1 MAMRKLTVMLAA
13 AFTACIVAFGQEGSG
28 QAASQIVVTN
38 LSDQLRTQVTVDKST
53 GMDIRRLN
61 LDSIHADKHKSR
73 HTTVRSL
80 AIDTPKLN
88 SVLMVKP
95 LWTRDESG
103 KMIKVND
110 TYVNTYA
117 LRKLDTKNILIN
129 GSKTKSL
136 LVQDLSPLVFY
147 LNGAQ
152 LSRVGTKQIP
162 VTSLSVNGIG
172 VASIS
177 TKSLSPYTISVK
189 GLGTDVLTVSSIAID
204 RGMVDALKIATLDPK
219 VVNVASLG
227 LDPIGVKKLQANL
240 LAVQAL
246 SPSLVN
252 ITDSSTVTSVMVID
266 NAEWHV
272 DTSRYNVE
280 VTDETY
286 AELAEMK
293 LIYNFEQSYN
303 ESIKS
308 EVKLNDVKKLE
319 RKQYL
324 RWIKLLADNKKCNI
338 ELIKNTEQRKIIGEA
353 WILNGN
359 YNASVKENMLKN
371 LKYLR
376 SRGYDTVL
384 VRFRCSEDIEQL
396 KQMITDIKDD
406 GFEIFSTFVGLDYEE
421 PRWNPFIE
429 PETIERYIN
438 EIAPLCAGY
447 LLNWRSTSNHVKIIP
462 IEYFNYLCNILR
474 KANDK
479 ILIYGEVYYGNI
491 DPLRMRT
498 LIYTAPENV
507 TGVLINNMGYYGYNI
522 TYVVNNLFA
531 TSVPGY
537 RKMDKLGQVIGVAPY
552 YCSREATKI
561 PDLTLEKEYSYKA
574 KVEKAFNRTNHGT
587 ITMLHDGVDDNQTRL
602 IAEAGSPK
610 WTDTTDNILYDIK
623 IWKMAEKEAEAK
635 TSSTSTAK

>member
-1 MAMRKLTVMLAA
+1 MAMRKLTMMLAA
-13 AFTACIVAFGQEGSG
+13 ASTACIVAFGQEGSG

-73 HTTVRSL
+73 YTTVRSL
-80 AIDTPKLN
+80 AIDTLRPR

-95 LWTRDESG
+95 LWARDDSG
-103 KMIKVND
+103 KAVKVED

-129 GSKTKSL
+129 GGKTKSL
-136 LVQDLSPLVFY
+136 LVQDLSPSVIY

-152 LSRVGTKQIP
+152 LTKVGARQIP
-162 VTSLSVNGIG
+162 VTTISINELGI
-172 VASIS
+172 ASIS
-177 TKSLSPYTISVK
+177 AKSLTPYSIN
-189 GLGTDVLTVSSIAID
+189 VS
-204 RGMVDALKIATLDPK
+204 
-219 VVNVASLG
+219 SLG
-227 LDPIGVKKLQANL
+227 LDPLGVKKLEANL
-240 LAVQAL
+240 LAIQAL
-246 SPSLVN
+246 SPSMINL
-252 ITDSSTVTSVMVID
+252 TDASSVTQVMVID
-266 NAEWHV
+266 SSEWHV

-308 EVKLNDVKKLE
+308 EVKLNDVRKLE

-376 SRGYDTVL
+376 SKGYDTVL

-406 GFEIFSTFVGLDYEE
+406 GFEIFSTFVGLDYED

-429 PETIERYIN
+429 PETIEKYIN
-438 EIAPLCAGY
+438 EIAPMCTGY

-602 IAEAGSPK
+602 IAEPGSPK
-610 WTDTTDNILYDIK
+610 WTDTTDNILYDTK
-623 IWKMAEKEAEAK
+623 VWKMAEEEAKAKEAAQQ
-635 TSSTSTAK
+635 AIR

>member
-1 MAMRKLTVMLAA
+1 
-13 AFTACIVAFGQEGSG
+13 
-28 QAASQIVVTN
+28 
-38 LSDQLRTQVTVDKST
+38 
-53 GMDIRRLN
+53 
-61 LDSIHADKHKSR
+61 
-73 HTTVRSL
+73 
-80 AIDTPKLN
+80 
-88 SVLMVKP
+88 MVKP
-95 LWTRDESG
+95 LWTRDETG

-129 GSKTKSL
+129 GSKTKNL
-136 LVQDLSPLVFY
+136 LVQDLSPSVFY

-152 LSRVGTKQIP
+152 LSRVGTRQIS
-162 VTSLSVNGIG
+162 VTSLSDNDIN

-177 TKSLSPYTISVK
+177 TKSFSPYTINVK
-189 GLGTDVLTVSSIAID
+189 
-204 RGMVDALKIATLDPK
+204 
-219 VVNVASLG
+219 SLG
-227 LDPIGVKKLQANL
+227 LDPIGVRKLQANL
-240 LAVQAL
+240 LAVQTL

-252 ITDSSTVTSVMVID
+252 ITNASTVTSVMVID
-266 NAEWHV
+266 NSEWHV

-308 EVKLNDVKKLE
+308 EVKLNDVRKLE

-338 ELIKNTEQRKIIGEA
+338 KLIKNTEQRKIIGEA

-359 YNASVKENMLKN
+359 YNALVKENMLKN

-384 VRFRCSEDIEQL
+384 MRFRCSEDIEQL

-421 PRWNPFIE
+421 PCWNPFIE
-429 PETIERYIN
+429 PETIEKYIN

-491 DPLRMRT
+491 GPLKMRT

-587 ITMLHDGVDDNQTRL
+587 VTMLHDGIDDNQTSL
-602 IAEAGSPK
+602 IAEPGTPK
-610 WTDTTDNILYDIK
+610 WTDTTDNILYDTK
-623 IWKMAEKEAEAK
+623 LWKMAEKEAKAKEAAQQ
-635 TSSTSTAK
+635 STR

>member
-1 MAMRKLTVMLAA
+1 M
-13 AFTACIVAFGQEGSG
+13 
-28 QAASQIVVTN
+28 TN

-103 KMIKVND
+103 KMIKAND

-117 LRKLDTKNILIN
+117 LRKFDTKNILIN

-136 LVQDLSPLVFY
+136 LVQDLSPSVFY

-162 VTSLSVNGIG
+162 VTSLSVNDIS

-189 GLGTDVLTVSSIAID
+189 GLGTDILTVSSIAID

-227 LDPIGVKKLQANL
+227 LDPLGVRKLQANL

-308 EVKLNDVKKLE
+308 EVKLNDVRKLE

-353 WILNGN
+353 WILNDN

-406 GFEIFSTFVGLDYEE
+406 GFEIFSTFVGLDYED
-421 PRWNPFIE
+421 PLWNPFIE
-429 PETIERYIN
+429 PETIEKYIN
-438 EIAPLCAGY
+438 EIAPMCTGY

-602 IAEAGSPK
+602 IAEPGSPK
-610 WTDTTDNILYDIK
+610 WTDTTDNILYDTK
-623 IWKMAEKEAEAK
+623 VWKMAEEEAKAKEAAQQ
-635 TSSTSTAK
+635 STR

>member
-1 MAMRKLTVMLAA
+1 MKRKFTVMLAA
-13 AFTACIVAFGQEGSG
+13 TSIVCAVAFGQEKTT
-28 QAASQIVVTN
+28 SQIVVTN
-38 LSDQLRTQVTVDKST
+38 LSDQLRTRVTVDKST

-73 HTTVRSL
+73 YTSL
-80 AIDTPKLN
+80 RDLSINTLRPR

-95 LWTRDESG
+95 LWAKDEFG
-103 KMIKVND
+103 KSVRVDD

-117 LRKLDTKNILIN
+117 LRRLDTKNIIIN
-129 GSKTKSL
+129 SATTKSL
-136 LVQDLSPLVFY
+136 LIQDLSPTVFY
-147 LNGAQ
+147 LNGTQ
-152 LSRVGTKQIP
+152 LARVGTRQIP
-162 VTSLSVNGIG
+162 VTSLSVNDLN

-177 TKSLSPYTISVK
+177 AKNLAPYTISIK
-189 GLGTDVLTVSSIAID
+189 GLGTEVLTVFSIAID
-204 RGMVDALKIATLDPK
+204 HGMVDALKIASLDPK
-219 VVNVASLG
+219 VVNVTSLG
-227 LDPIGVKKLQANL
+227 LDPLGIKKLQANL
-240 LAVQAL
+240 LSIQAL
-246 SPSLVN
+246 SPSLIN
-252 ITDSSTVTSVMVID
+252 ITDSSSVTSVMVID
-266 NAEWHV
+266 NANWHV
-272 DTSRYNVE
+272 DTSAYDVA
-280 VTDETY
+280 VTEETY

-303 ESIKS
+303 ESIKT

-324 RWIKLLADNKKCNI
+324 RWINLLAENKKCNI
-338 ELIKNTEQRKIIGEA
+338 KLIKNTEQRKIIGEA
-353 WILNGN
+353 WIQNGN
-359 YNASVKENMLKN
+359 YNSAVKENMLKN

-384 VRFRCSEDIEQL
+384 VRFRCSEDIDQL

-406 GFEIFSTFVGLDYEE
+406 GFEVFSTFVGLDYEN
-421 PRWNPFIE
+421 PSWNPFIE
-429 PETIERYIN
+429 PETIEKYIN
-438 EIAPLCAGY
+438 EIAPMCTGY

-474 KANDK
+474 KANDQ

-498 LIYTAPENV
+498 LIYTAPENI
-507 TGVLINNMGYYGYNI
+507 TGVMINNMGYYGYNI

-552 YCSREATKI
+552 YCSREATRIK
-561 PDLTLEKEYSYKA
+561 DLTLKKEYDYKA

-587 ITMLHDGVDDNQTRL
+587 VTMLHDGVDDNQTRL
-602 IAEAGSPK
+602 IAEPGSPR
-610 WTDTTDNILYDIK
+610 WCDTTDNILYDDK
-623 IWKMAEKEAEAK
+623 IWKMAEAEEAAAA
-635 TSSTSTAK
+635 TPRTAIR

>member
-1 MAMRKLTVMLAA
+1 MTMRKITMMLAA
-13 AFTACIVAFGQEGSG
+13 VSTACIIAFGQDSG
-28 QAASQIVVTN
+28 QEASQIVVTN
-38 LSDQLRTQVTVDKST
+38 LSDQFKTQVIFDKST

-80 AIDTPKLN
+80 AIDVPKPN
-88 SVLMVKP
+88 SILMVKP
-95 LWTRDESG
+95 IWTKDESG
-103 KMIKVND
+103 KMVRVND

-117 LRKLDTKNILIN
+117 LRKSDKKNIFIN
-129 GSKTKSL
+129 RSKTKNL
-136 LVQDLSPLVFY
+136 LVQDLSPSAFY
-147 LNGAQ
+147 LNRSRNSGA
-152 LSRVGTKQIP
+152 GIKQ
-162 VTSLSVNGIG
+162 T
-172 VASIS
+172 
-177 TKSLSPYTISVK
+177 T
-189 GLGTDVLTVSSIAID
+189 GL
-204 RGMVDALKIATLDPK
+204 LDNDI
-219 VVNVASLG
+219 NVASLD
-227 LDPIGVKKLQANL
+227 LDPIVDIKIQE
-240 LAVQAL
+240 L
-246 SPSLVN
+246 SPSLVK
-252 ITDSSTVTSVMVID
+252 ITDSSSITSVMVID
-266 NAEWHV
+266 N
-272 DTSRYNVE
+272 SRYNIK

-303 ESIKS
+303 ESIKAK
-308 EVKLNDVKKLE
+308 VKLNDVRKLD

-324 RWIKLLADNKKCNI
+324 NWIRLLADNKKCSI
-338 ELIKNTEQRKIIGEA
+338 KLIQNTEKRKIIGEA

-359 YNASVKENMLKN
+359 YSTSVKENMLKN

-384 VRFRCSEDIEQL
+384 VRFRCSEDIDQL
-396 KQMITDIKDD
+396 KQMINDIKDD

-421 PRWNPFIE
+421 PLWNPFIE
-429 PETIERYIN
+429 PKTIEKYIN
-438 EIAPLCAGY
+438 EIAPLCTGY

-462 IEYFNYLCNILR
+462 IEYFNYLCHILR

-507 TGVLINNMGYYGYNI
+507 TGVIINNMGYYGYNI
-522 TYVVNNLFA
+522 TYIVNNLFA

-574 KVEKAFNRTNHGT
+574 KVEKAFSRTNYGT
-587 ITMLHDGVDDNQTRL
+587 ITLLHDGVDDNQTRL
-602 IAEAGSPK
+602 IAEPGSPK
-610 WTDTTDNILYDIK
+610 WSDTTDNILYDTK
-623 IWKMAEKEAEAK
+623 IWKMAAEETEAK
-635 TSSTSTAK
+635 NSQTSKAR